1 MEFGFIPREEDPMWL
16 IAIVVAW
23 VIAIV
28 VFRFM
33 TVDRAAP
40 LERQE
45 RALAALREI
54 AQHPQPVVRD
64 FEPHS
69 DMPVEHIRIVSALPA
84 GTARPRR
91 KPTTRRTAPA
101 ARRRTAARRSS
112 LVEQDG
118 PVIHIDSIAR
128 DDASPAMPIDVT
140 PADIPPPIEIPAAPA
155 PYAVPAIDRRVRA
168 GLLVMVA
175 AAVFIGLLAGT
186 IAALERGHASAPR
199 RAGATPP
206 TQPVAASTTT
216 TTVAPKIAVTAVH
229 VATLPTGDAT
239 VSVPRAF
246 TLTLR
251 ASGDCWVQVSD
262 VNGRVLFS
270 GTLHAAQTQRVA
282 GGASLV
288 VRLGNTPA
296 IGLAVDG
303 QPLDLA
309 GVGHTATVR
318 FAQE

>member
-1 MEFGFIPREEDPMWL
+1 MWL

-23 VIAIV
+23 VIAVV

-40 LERQE
+40 LERHEQ
-45 RALAALREI
+45 ALAALREI

-69 DMPVEHIRIVSALPA
+69 DMPAEHIRIVSALPA
-84 GTARPRR
+84 GAARPRR
-91 KPTTRRTAPA
+91 KPTTRRSAPA
-101 ARRRTAARRSS
+101 ARRRATGRPRPRTNGAAAQGDP
-112 LVEQDG
+112 EA

-128 DDASPAMPIDVT
+128 DDSP
-140 PADIPPPIEIPAAPA
+140 PALPVDIPSVEIAPPFEIPAAPSSRSEIS
-155 PYAVPAIDRRVRA
+155 IDSRLRA

-175 AAVFIGLLAGT
+175 AAMFIGLLAGT
-186 IAALERGHASAPR
+186 IAALERGHSSPSR
-199 RAGATPP
+199 RAGETPV
-206 TQPVAASTTT
+206 TQAAAVTT
-216 TTVAPKIAVTAVH
+216 TTVATTPKIAVPTVH

-239 VSVPRAF
+239 VSVPRPF

-251 ASGDCWVQVSD
+251 ASGNCWVQVSD
-262 VNGRVLFS
+262 VTGRVLFS
-270 GTLHAAQTQRVA
+270 GTLHAMQTQQVA

-303 QPLDLA
+303 QPVNLA

-318 FAQE
+318 FAQA